1 MSDIKDLALKFEAVK
16 VSMSQDKNGTN
27 LRLCIHPDDVPQ
39 ELHKHWVGSRYMI
52 AMVKIDDEDQ
62 PEISDEQRRKER
74 LMKSAIMVCKEEGF
88 WMYMEDTSPFEVDL
102 RVNSEEACAVLL
114 RDRLGIKSRSDLK
127 TNDVALKKFE
137 NLLIDYREHSQLL

>member
-1 MSDIKDLALKFEAVK
+1 MSDVKDLALKFEAVK

-27 LRLCIHPDDVPQ
+27 LRLCIHPDEVPQ
-39 ELHKHWVGSRYMI
+39 ELHKHCVGSRYMI
-52 AMVKIDDEDQ
+52 SMFKLDDEDQ
-62 PEISDEQRRKER
+62 PEISDEQRRKDR

-88 WMYMEDTSPFEVDL
+88 WMYMEDTSPFEEDL
-102 RVNSEEACAVLL
+102 RVNSEEACAILL

-137 NLLIDYREHSQLL
+137 NLLMDYRDHNQIL